1 MELTTGRRWILIV
14 LGVLALTGIVAVVSL
29 AIFGTER
36 TLMYSVLDDG
46 FYFLTLARSM
56 AAGHGPTFDGLGPT
70 NGFHPLWAALLTPL
84 FLVEYGSPFTPVRIM
99 IGLALVIHL
108 VTSWTIYRAARRLG
122 DDFTAVAVAL
132 LYLANPVAL
141 YLVISGM
148 ESPLVALMVA
158 LLAGEAI
165 ALARGHTSLADRGT
179 VIRLGLFCGL
189 AMLAR
194 TDLVILAGVTL
205 AVALL
210 PATEAER
217 LKLGGRLRGAVGA
230 GLVAVAILV
239 PWLAWN
245 LLRFGSLVQ
254 VSARAHKLISTSRW
268 AAGSEDGVARQLT
281 TGTTFVQKFVQT
293 MSARTQLPQG
303 LLVAVLVVAV
313 ALVGWWL
320 FSVLSR
326 HESRHHLSR
335 GLRWLAAPA
344 LYTVVF
350 LAATVFLLGHIRS
363 WYIAGPLVVITL
375 LLALPI
381 HLLVGRET
389 LTVNGRL
396 VSGFL
401 LAGIAAVWFLPGA
414 VLSTEIRL
422 NARRDHCWQ
431 EAATWVR
438 ANTQPGVRVASFNSG
453 AFGYLTE
460 NTVVN
465 LDCVVNNRALPY
477 LQRGELLSFIAE
489 NSIAYIIDDPR
500 YVRQYM
506 RFFGDPDW
514 RDVIAPIDTLP
525 SGLIVYAVGAEK

>member
-1 MELTTGRRWILIV
+1 MELTTGRRWTLIV
-14 LGVLALTGIVAVVSL
+14 LGVLAVTGLVVVSSL
-29 AIFGTER
+29 AVFGSDR
-36 TLMYSVLDDG
+36 MLMHSVLDDG
-46 FYFLTLARSM
+46 FYFLTLARSV

-70 NGFHPLWAALLTPL
+70 NGFHPLWATVLTPL
-84 FLVEYGSPFTPVRIM
+84 FLVDYDSPFTPVRIM
-99 IGLALVIHL
+99 IVLAIVIHL
-108 VTSWTIYRAARRLG
+108 VTAWTVRRAARQLG
-122 DDFTAVAVAL
+122 DDFTAWVVAL
-132 LYLANPVAL
+132 LYLGNPVAL

-165 ALARGHTSLADRGT
+165 ALSSGRTTLADRGT

-194 TDLVILAGVTL
+194 TDLVILAGMTL
-205 AVALL
+205 TAALL
-210 PATEAER
+210 PATANER
-217 LKLGGRLRGAVGA
+217 LNAGGRLRGAVGA
-230 GLVAVAILV
+230 GLVAVAVIV

-245 LLRFGSLVQ
+245 LVRFGSVVQ
-254 VSARAHKLISTSRW
+254 VSARAHKLISTNRW
-268 AAGSEDGVARQLT
+268 APGSEDSVVRQLT
-281 TGTTFVQKFVQT
+281 TGTTFVQKFLQT
-293 MSARTQLPQG
+293 MSARSQLPLG
-303 LLVAVLVVAV
+303 LLVAVLVVAL

-326 HESRHHLSR
+326 HESRRHLAR
-335 GLRWLAAPA
+335 GLRWLTAPA
-344 LYTVVF
+344 LYAAAF

-381 HLLVGRET
+381 QLLVGRET
-389 LTVNGRL
+389 LSANGRL

-401 LAGIAAVWFLPGA
+401 LAGIAAVWYLPGA

-422 NARRDHCWQ
+422 NAQRPHSWQ
-431 EAATWVR
+431 EAATWVH
-438 ANTQPGVRVASFNSG
+438 ANTSDDVRVASFNSG

-460 NTVVN
+460 NTVIN

-477 LQRGELLSFIAE
+477 LERRELLPFVTESR
-489 NSIAYIIDDPR
+489 IAYIIDDPR

-506 RFFGDPDW
+506 KFFGDPDW
-514 RDVIAPIDTLP
+514 GAMVAPIDTLP
-525 SGLIVYAVGAEK
+525 SGLVVYAVGAEN